1 MSSIDNRVVQM
12 SFDNAAFEKRVSETI
27 RSLDKLQQSLEMTN
41 AARGLQDIGKAADKV
56 SLGTLSASVDGI
68 SSKFLALSTIAIT
81 ALSNI
86 TNRAVDAGIKIA
98 KSLSLEQV
106 ISGYQEYET
115 NMRSIQTILANTKAD
130 GTNLQQVN
138 AALDELNNYA
148 DLTIYNFAEMA
159 RNIGTFTAAGV
170 DLETSTQSIKGIANL
185 AAISGSSS
193 QQASVA
199 MYQLSQ
205 AISSGTVRLM
215 DWNSVVNAGM
225 GGEVFQR
232 ALFETGK
239 TLGTI
244 ADVPIDQTFDQW
256 TAAGNTFRGSLES
269 NWLTSEVLT
278 QTLQNFTGE
287 MTDAQLA
294 AIGYTKEQIAEIQE
308 LGQTGVEAAT
318 KVRTLTQLIDTT
330 KEAIGSG
337 WAQSFRT
344 VIGDFE
350 EATDLFTGISEYI
363 TGIVD
368 KSSDARNNLLTSWA
382 NMGGRAN
389 LIQGLKNA
397 FEALGSI
404 ITPIKDAFRTI
415 FPETTVIDLLR
426 MTTSFMRFTESLKLS
441 LDSASD
447 VRRIFTGVF
456 AVLEIG
462 WEVLKQGVGFIRD
475 LIKEFTNVGDGSVL
489 DFFGDLGWSLKQ
501 LNDRLVEGGGI
512 ASAFETL
519 GKVIRDPVPYL
530 EKLVDKVKELLDVGW
545 DKLKTIVSDFFK
557 GFEFPDT
564 ILDGFGLFTNG
575 AQRLIDFGE
584 KIGGVWGIVAG
595 VFSRVGEFL
604 EPAWIEI
611 RDWFKGLG
619 DRLAEA
625 SEPGDYDAA
634 VDTINVGLLGGI
646 GLLLKSFIDG
656 GFGKGFFGR
665 DMFNGITDA
674 LEEVSGV
681 LQAMQ
686 ADLKA
691 NALLKIAG
699 AIGILAVSMTLLAG
713 IDSEDLTKS
722 LTAMSAGFAQLVVV
736 FGAINK
742 LSLGPTSAA
751 QFGIVATGMIIISG
765 AILLLSFAMRNLANL
780 DLVEMA
786 MGIGAITILL
796 GILSKASKP
805 LSRNSAGMISAGVSM
820 VIIAGA
826 MNLLYFAVKNFASL
840 DLVDLGKGLG
850 SVAAAMVIFAKTM
863 SKLPKAGMVQ
873 AGAGILLISVAMNV
887 LYFAV
892 KNFASM
898 NLEELGKGLGSVAAA
913 MVIFAKTM
921 SKLPTAGM
929 VQAGAGMLLIS
940 GAMLIL
946 SEALLRISGIGWENL
961 GKGMLALAGGLILMA
976 VAANT
981 MSGALLGA
989 IAIGIMAGSLSLM
1002 ADVLE
1007 QMGNLSFKEIAVG
1020 LLAIAAVLGGF
1031 ALAAFL
1037 ITPLIPSLLGLGIAL
1052 GLIGVGFAGIGLGA
1066 SLLAGAFKILA
1077 SAGEAGLKTFF
1088 ALLDGVILRIP
1099 DFLAALAEGLL
1110 EMGKTFLE
1118 GIPVIVE
1125 MLGIIAEQL
1134 LETFISLI
1142 PDITEAIKQVI
1153 LATIEILRETVP
1165 EFIAAGFEIL
1175 MAFLHGIEEN
1185 IGEIT
1190 TTVANIITGFLD
1202 AMAEKVPEIIDS
1214 VYNLIKAIIEGLIK
1228 KLPDLVNDL
1237 VPFGEDLIK
1246 GMLDGIVSGAEAV
1259 WTFFTDLPGDILD
1272 FFVDALSWLLE
1283 AGEWITTG
1291 MFEGIGA
1298 GAVAI
1303 WQWHVDLPDKIL
1315 GYFSNSLSWLLEKG
1329 KNITT
1334 GLYNGIENA
1343 FTKVKNFFTGMPG
1356 KLQSFLVNA
1365 LTDLKAKGIAFITGL
1380 FNGITSK
1387 WTEVAD
1393 WFNNLAHR
1401 TRTAIGDATT
1411 ILYTTG
1417 RNFLIG
1423 LLNGLK
1429 SKWGDIVNWITEKAN
1444 WIKDKFGFIL
1454 EIFSPSR
1461 VFMRYGKYIVE
1472 GLQIGMEDN
1481 FKHVERATEGLANT
1495 VIDAYQLDGE
1505 KIKDHTMSAFQKA
1518 VEEAAN
1524 NMANFSDFTN
1534 PVITPILDLSRV
1546 NRDAKSLTGILAPD
1560 QLQGTTSYLLGNA
1573 IASTEVDDNVI
1584 ELDQQPREIQFTQN
1598 NYSPEALSEADI
1610 YRRTRGQ
1617 LAMAREELGIS

>member
-805 LSRNSAGMISAGVSM
+805 LSKNSAGMISAGVSM

-840 DLVDLGKGLG
+840 DLVD
-850 SVAAAMVIFAKTM
+850 
-863 SKLPKAGMVQ
+863 
-873 AGAGILLISVAMNV
+873 
-887 LYFAV
+887 
-892 KNFASM
+892 
-898 NLEELGKGLGSVAAA
+898 LGKGLGSVAAA

-1417 RNFLIG
+1417 RNILIG

-1429 SKWGDIVNWITEKAN
+1429 SKWGDIVNWITEKA
-1444 WIKDKFGFIL
+1444 
-1454 EIFSPSR
+1454 FSIPLYR
-1461 VFMRYGKYIVE
+1461 
-1472 GLQIGMEDN
+1472 
-1481 FKHVERATEGLANT
+1481 
-1495 VIDAYQLDGE
+1495 
-1505 KIKDHTMSAFQKA
+1505 
-1518 VEEAAN
+1518 
-1524 NMANFSDFTN
+1524 
-1534 PVITPILDLSRV
+1534 PVV
-1546 NRDAKSLTGILAPD
+1546 M
-1560 QLQGTTSYLLGNA
+1560 
-1573 IASTEVDDNVI
+1573 
-1584 ELDQQPREIQFTQN
+1584 F
-1598 NYSPEALSEADI
+1598 
-1610 YRRTRGQ
+1610 
-1617 LAMAREELGIS
+1617 